1 MFPCSDF
8 ISSYL
13 LLIRTHMDRAL
24 THSRRFISEWSC
36 NWSVGIGCIEAITP
50 RKWWNCPVG
59 NRLQLEKPGPQSV
72 SLTSNMDQLLPCN
85 SRSINMQY
93 SQSPCN
99 SSSSPGALF
108 RVWAIVFHPSFALH
122 WWWWWWWWH
131 NGYLPKL
138 SMSMIE
144 HKRLTVRNCHEESIS
159 IQTLVVENCKWWH
172 ALFAIDFQKHSTPES
187 RVA

>member
-72 SLTSNMDQLLPCN
+72 SLTRNMDQLLPCN
-85 SRSINMQY
+85 SRSIYNICNTRNRPATVAAPPVLY
-93 SQSPCN
+93 SVCEQLSFIHHLHCTGGGGGTGDGGGGGVGGTMDICT
-99 SSSSPGALF
+99 SRA
-108 RVWAIVFHPSFALH
+108 WA
-122 WWWWWWWWH
+122 W
-131 NGYLPKL
+131 
-138 SMSMIE
+138 
-144 HKRLTVRNCHEESIS
+144 
-159 IQTLVVENCKWWH
+159 
-172 ALFAIDFQKHSTPES
+172 
-187 RVA
+187 

>member
-1 MFPCSDF
+1 
-8 ISSYL
+8 
-13 LLIRTHMDRAL
+13 
-24 THSRRFISEWSC
+24 
-36 NWSVGIGCIEAITP
+36 
-50 RKWWNCPVG
+50 
-59 NRLQLEKPGPQSV
+59 
-72 SLTSNMDQLLPCN
+72 
-85 SRSINMQY
+85 MQY

-172 ALFAIDFQKHSTPES
+172 ALFAIDLLNLCLLARIYIYGSIKCSTPPQVHNFVEQLMRRYMSGSCES
-187 RVA
+187 TKLFWLLSLLIYRIIITTKTLKNLSKS